1 MSGLSVLIV
10 DDNQTNRQI
19 LGRMLAGWG
28 VHSVQCESGLAACE
42 VLERK
47 DHTFDFVLLDFLMP
61 EMDGV
66 GTAGRIHEICG
77 EATPKII
84 ILSSAADMRP
94 SKDWRVS
101 GITAWLMKPVRMSHL
116 WSVLNG
122 YAASASSEKTKA
134 PVASDPRIEG
144 LTVLLAEDN
153 DVNVRVAMRLLN
165 KLGCEV
171 VHAWNGMEALSH
183 LSRRSFD
190 LVLMDVHMPKL
201 DGLEV
206 TRQIRAAEIGTGRH
220 QAIVALTAKALTRD
234 VDECLAAGMDDYLSK
249 PLRPGDL
256 HDKIIKVISERQE
269 LQQA

>member
-1 MSGLSVLIV
+1 
-10 DDNQTNRQI
+10 
-19 LGRMLAGWG
+19 
-28 VHSVQCESGLAACE
+28 
-42 VLERK
+42 
-47 DHTFDFVLLDFLMP
+47 
-61 EMDGV
+61 
-66 GTAGRIHEICG
+66 
-77 EATPKII
+77 
-84 ILSSAADMRP
+84 
-94 SKDWRVS
+94 
-101 GITAWLMKPVRMSHL
+101 
-116 WSVLNG
+116 
-122 YAASASSEKTKA
+122 
-134 PVASDPRIEG
+134 
-144 LTVLLAEDN
+144 
-153 DVNVRVAMRLLN
+153 
-165 KLGCEV
+165 
-171 VHAWNGMEALSH
+171 MEALSH